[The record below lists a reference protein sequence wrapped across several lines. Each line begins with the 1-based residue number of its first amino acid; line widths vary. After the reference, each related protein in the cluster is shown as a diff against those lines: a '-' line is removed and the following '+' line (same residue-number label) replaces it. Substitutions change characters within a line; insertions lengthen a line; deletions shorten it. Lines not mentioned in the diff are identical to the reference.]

1 MVVLGLLHFGAA
13 GNPLEAGW
21 LLLFPS
27 SPPQAVSCDFAP
39 CELNITVSV
48 AFFDMFILTDV
59 RWRNSAPVSEPLALS
74 HPGL

>member
-1 MVVLGLLHFGAA
+1 MLGLLHFGAA
-13 GNPLEAGW
+13 GNPLEAAW

-48 AFFDMFILTDV
+48 AFLIFSSLQMLGGEI
-59 RWRNSAPVSEPLALS
+59 PL
-74 HPGL
+74 P